1 MAMYERD
8 IVATLRN
15 RIAEERRFIQIVIGP
30 RQTGKSTAVAQA
42 LGDLDVPVVAFSFD
56 RPRDQR
62 ARRLEELWG
71 QARQMLDGSDE
82 VVISLD
88 EIQKVPDW
96 SSTVKF
102 LWDEDTLQG
111 RNVKAILTG
120 SSALTLQTGMAESLK
135 GRFEEVV
142 STQWTFQECRDAFGY
157 TLDEFLFFGGYPGSS
172 PLIRDLDRWFAY
184 MHGSIIE
191 PTLTQDVLEM
201 ERVRKPALL
210 RALFEIGAAYSAQE
224 ISYRKLLGQL
234 DDRGNT
240 ETVSHYLDL
249 IAHAGLLSGLKKYDE
264 KPLRAKT
271 SSPRLMVHDTSLMT
285 AATEEDWESLV
296 SDPARRG
303 HLVESAVGAY
313 LIARSQS
320 ERFSVH
326 WWRERDAEV
335 DFVVA
340 KGHRRT
346 AIEVKGGRAHGA
358 ALGLGKFMERF
369 PGSSGLVVGS
379 ESCPLESFLLG
390 EVPLFS

>member
-1 MAMYERD
+1 MTMYERD

-42 LGDLDVPVVAFSFD
+42 LGGLDVPVVAVSFD

-82 VVISLD
+82 VVVSLD

-142 STQWTFQECRDAFGY
+142 STQWTFRECRDAFGY

-358 ALGLGKFMERF
+358 ALGLGKFLERF

>member
-8 IVATLRN
+8 IVATLRS
-15 RIAEERRFIQIVIGP
+15 RLAEERRFIQIVIGP

-42 LGDLDVPVVAFSFD
+42 LSSLDVPVVAFSFD

-71 QARQMLDGSDE
+71 QARQMLEDSDE
-82 VVISLD
+82 VVVSLD

-111 RNVKAILTG
+111 RNVKAVLTG

-142 STQWTFQECRDAFGY
+142 STQWTLQECRDAFGY

-249 IAHAGLLSGLKKYDE
+249 LAHAGLLSGLKKYDE

-285 AATEEDWESLV
+285 AATEEDWEALV

-313 LIARSQS
+313 LIARSQA

-340 KGHRRT
+340 KGHKRT

-358 ALGLGKFMERF
+358 ALGLGKFLERF

-390 EVPLFS
+390 QVPLFS

>member
-42 LGDLDVPVVAFSFD
+42 LGGLDVPVVAFSFD

-82 VVISLD
+82 VVVSLD

-102 LWDEDTLQG
+102 LWDEDALQG

-358 ALGLGKFMERF
+358 ALGLGKFLERF